1 MTRRIPCNQLSRQK
15 TAREPQ
21 KAAFSR
27 TSDER
32 CRAAHIDESVVHFAA
47 RTAPKYS
54 IFLKMLN
61 LVFSMHVCDDVR
73 RTQIENRV
81 Q

>member
-27 TSDER
+27 TSDKR

-47 RTAPKYS
+47 RDS
-54 IFLKMLN
+54 
-61 LVFSMHVCDDVR
+61 
-73 RTQIENRV
+73 TQIQYLFKNVESCVLYARL
-81 Q
+81 